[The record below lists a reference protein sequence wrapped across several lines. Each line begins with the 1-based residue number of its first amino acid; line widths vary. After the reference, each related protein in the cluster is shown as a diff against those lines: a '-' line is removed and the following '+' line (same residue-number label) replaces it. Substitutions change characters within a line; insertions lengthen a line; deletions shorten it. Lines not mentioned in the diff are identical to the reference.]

1 MKAVI
6 GSEGLT
12 IFGLFVRLT
21 DDGAEWVHS
30 PEHATQFDSKKVA
43 KQWIADNIATDATSM
58 LVIGPK
64 EHKVLVEGFKQYL
77 ANGMPGA
84 PITLIDRSK
93 TALFDPS
100 IHNQKD
106 VLDWLWWYKHADDRS
121 VPYSTYSSWANA
133 IYTVKTRI
141 FHEFIAY
148 YKTDDHREKCYGM
161 EIKIDPEL
169 SFEDFQ
175 EELMML
181 LDNYDLTREVI
192 YEPSE
197 NKGYSG
203 IGINLFTD
211 DLCSSGIPY
220 LVMIDRENDQWAVV
234 MQVYGTI
241 KERIPPCSLEECF
254 AEMVQR
260 GYTYSD

>member
-58 LVIGPK
+58 FVIDLK

-84 PITLIDRSK
+84 PISLIDRSRNYP
-93 TALFDPS
+93 FDPDK
-100 IHNQKD
+100 HDKKD
-106 VLDWLWWYKHADDRS
+106 VLDWLWWNVHADEDT
-121 VPYSTYSSWANA
+121 VPYSTYSSWRDAL
-133 IYTVKTRI
+133 YTIQSTI
-141 FHEFIAY
+141 FYDFTSY
-148 YKTDDHREKCYGM
+148 YEMDDYNQKLYCM
-161 EIKIDPEL
+161 KIKINPEL
-169 SFEDFQ
+169 SFEDFR
-175 EELMML
+175 EELLML
-181 LDNYDLTREVI
+181 VDNYDFTFQVS
-192 YEPSE
+192 YDPS
-197 NKGYSG
+197 NNRGYSG